1 MCKDT
6 TNPEISQEKTLFSFE
21 DVLPDRKI
29 KVDFNAPDISSNGGL
44 VLAGLEKENIARKI
58 ARLIPDYRNQILVR
72 HSYEEMVCQRV
83 GQIMCGY
90 EDANDCDRLRHDSAL
105 KMSVGRKPSDMDL
118 CSQPTMTRLENHVDK
133 KTPIEI
139 GKMFVKEYVASFSKP
154 PKRVILDVDDT
165 NADTYGAQQLS
176 LFNDYYDE
184 YCYMPLV
191 IFDGMNGKLILP
203 LLRPGRRNKSLN
215 IFGILR
221 RVVEYLHEAW
231 PHTIIEL
238 RGDSHFCSHEFMDW
252 ARTHPYVRFTTGL
265 SGNPALMKKIDRPL
279 RRAKGDHGRHGEDIR
294 RYYSFDYKAKSW
306 KYRQRVIA
314 KIEVTSKDV
323 NVRFIVTSNR
333 NNKPETV
340 YRRYC
345 RRGTMEL
352 LDKGSEILP
361 RRQNVLQFIQGQYL
375 QAVSVCRGLCHGTSD
390 QDHGICRDR
399 SRRLHNGQL
408 HETDNA
414 ERGVHCR
421 EEDIYPL
428 QLLAES
434 QTQGGHD
441 ARVGETFGIIVTS
454 IIKSRSPVCNRT
466 AFLCAGRGIFIFSM
480 EKRMRSSPC
489 QPRGNSK
496 ISH

>member
-6 TNPEISQEKTLFSFE
+6 TNSETSQVKTLFSFTDIVAE
-21 DVLPDRKI
+21 KKVQ
-29 KVDFNAPDISSNGGL
+29 VDFNAPDISSTGGL
-44 VLAGLEKENIARKI
+44 VLAGLQKEKIARKI
-58 ARLIPDYRNQILVR
+58 ARLIPDYRNQMFVV
-72 HSYEEMVCQRV
+72 HSYEDMVCQRV

-105 KMSVGRKPSDMDL
+105 KMSVGRKPSDVDL
-118 CSQPTMTRLENHVDK
+118 CSQPTMTRLENHIDK
-133 KTPIEI
+133 RTLIEI
-139 GKMFVKEYVASFSKP
+139 GKLFVKEYVASFSKP
-154 PKRVILDVDDT
+154 PQKVILDVDDT

-203 LLRPGRRNKSLN
+203 LLRPGRTNKSMN
-215 IFGILR
+215 VFGILR

-252 ARTHPYVRFTTGL
+252 ARTHFYVRFTTGL
-265 SGNPALMKKIDRPL
+265 SGNPVLMKKIDKPL
-279 RRAKGDHGRHGEDIR
+279 RRAKGDYERHGEDIR

-306 KYRQRVIA
+306 KYSQRVIA
-314 KIEVTSKDV
+314 KIEVTSKGV

-352 LDKGSEILP
+352 WIKDLKYF
-361 RRQNVLQFIQGQYL
+361 R
-375 QAVSVCRGLCHGTSD
+375 A
-390 QDHGICRDR
+390 DR
-399 SRRLHNGQL
+399 MSCSSFRANTFRLFLYGAAYVIAHRL
-408 HETDNA
+408 KT
-414 ERGVHCR
+414 
-421 EEDIYPL
+421 
-428 QLLAES
+428 
-434 QTQGGHD
+434 
-441 ARVGETFGIIVTS
+441 
-454 IIKSRSPVCNRT
+454 T
-466 AFLCAGRGIFIFSM
+466 AFAGTEVEDFTMDSFMKRIMLSAVFIVEKKTFVRFSF
-480 EKRMRSSPC
+480 SPNH
-489 QPRGNSK
+489 RHLEALTLALERLSA
-496 ISH
+496 

>member
-6 TNPEISQEKTLFSFE
+6 TNSETSQVKTLFSFTDIVAE
-21 DVLPDRKI
+21 KKVQ
-29 KVDFNAPDISSNGGL
+29 VDFNAPDISSTGGL
-44 VLAGLEKENIARKI
+44 VLAGLQKEKIARKI
-58 ARLIPDYRNQILVR
+58 ARLIPDYRNQMFVV
-72 HSYEEMVCQRV
+72 HSYEDMVCQRV

-105 KMSVGRKPSDMDL
+105 KMSVGRKPSDVDL
-118 CSQPTMTRLENHVDK
+118 CSQPTMTRLENHIDK
-133 KTPIEI
+133 RTLIEI
-139 GKMFVKEYVASFSKP
+139 GKLFVKEYVASFSKP
-154 PKRVILDVDDT
+154 PQKVILDVDDT

-203 LLRPGRRNKSLN
+203 LLRPGRTNKSLN
-215 IFGILR
+215 VFGILR

-252 ARTHPYVRFTTGL
+252 ARTHFYVRFTTGL
-265 SGNPALMKKIDRPL
+265 SGNPVLMKKIDKPL
-279 RRAKGDHGRHGEDIR
+279 RRAKGDYERHGEDIR

-306 KYRQRVIA
+306 KYSQRVIA
-314 KIEVTSKDV
+314 KIEVTSKGV

-352 LDKGSEILP
+352 WIKDLKYF
-361 RRQNVLQFIQGQYL
+361 R
-375 QAVSVCRGLCHGTSD
+375 A
-390 QDHGICRDR
+390 DR
-399 SRRLHNGQL
+399 MSCSSFRANTFRLFLYGAAYVIAHRL
-408 HETDNA
+408 KT
-414 ERGVHCR
+414 
-421 EEDIYPL
+421 
-428 QLLAES
+428 
-434 QTQGGHD
+434 
-441 ARVGETFGIIVTS
+441 
-454 IIKSRSPVCNRT
+454 T
-466 AFLCAGRGIFIFSM
+466 AFAGTEVEDFTMDSFMKRIMLSAVFIVEKKTFVRFSF
-480 EKRMRSSPC
+480 SPNH
-489 QPRGNSK
+489 RHLEALTLALERLSA
-496 ISH
+496 

>member
-6 TNPEISQEKTLFSFE
+6 TNSETSQEKTLFSFE

-44 VLAGLEKENIARKI
+44 VLAGLERDNIARKI
-58 ARLIPDYRNQILVR
+58 ARLIPDYRNQLLVV
-72 HSYEEMVCQRV
+72 HSYEDMVCQRV

-105 KMSVGRKPSDMDL
+105 KMSVGRKPSDTDL

-133 KTPIEI
+133 KTLIEI
-139 GKMFVKEYVASFSKP
+139 GKLFVREYVASFSKP

-191 IFDGMNGKLILP
+191 IFDGMNGKPILP
-203 LLRPGRRNKSLN
+203 LLRPGRRNKSLD

-252 ARTHPYVRFTTGL
+252 ARTHLYVRFTTGL
-265 SGNPALMKKIDRPL
+265 SGNPALMKKIDKPL
-279 RRAKGDHGRHGEDIR
+279 RRAQGDYKRHGEDIR
-294 RYYSFDYKAKSW
+294 RYYSLYYRARSW
-306 KYRQRVIA
+306 KYSQRVIA
-314 KIEVTSKDV
+314 KIEVTSKGN

-345 RRGTMEL
+345 HRGTMEL
-352 LDKGSEILP
+352 WIKDLKYF
-361 RRQNVLQFIQGQYL
+361 R
-375 QAVSVCRGLCHGTSD
+375 A
-390 QDHGICRDR
+390 DR
-399 SRRLHNGQL
+399 MSCNSFRANTFRLFLYAAAYVIAH
-408 HETDNA
+408 
-414 ERGVHCR
+414 R
-421 EEDIYPL
+421 
-428 QLLAES
+428 
-434 QTQGGHD
+434 
-441 ARVGETFGIIVTS
+441 
-454 IIKSRSPVCNRT
+454 IKTT
-466 AFLCAGRGIFIFSM
+466 AFAGTEVEGFTMDSFMKRIMLSAVLIVEKKTFVRFSF
-480 EKRMRSSPC
+480 SPNH
-489 QPRGNSK
+489 RHREAMALALERLSA
-496 ISH
+496 

>member
-133 KTPIEI
+133 KTLIEI
-139 GKMFVKEYVASFSKP
+139 GKLFVKEYVASFSKP

-184 YCYMPLV
+184 YCHMPLV
-191 IFDGMNGKLILP
+191 IFDGMNGNLILP

-215 IFGILR
+215 IFGILC
-221 RVVEYLHEAW
+221 RVVEFLHEAW
-231 PHTIIEL
+231 PHHKLI
-238 RGDSHFCSHEFMDW
+238 
-252 ARTHPYVRFTTGL
+252 P
-265 SGNPALMKKIDRPL
+265 
-279 RRAKGDHGRHGEDIR
+279 
-294 RYYSFDYKAKSW
+294 
-306 KYRQRVIA
+306 
-314 KIEVTSKDV
+314 
-323 NVRFIVTSNR
+323 
-333 NNKPETV
+333 
-340 YRRYC
+340 
-345 RRGTMEL
+345 
-352 LDKGSEILP
+352 
-361 RRQNVLQFIQGQYL
+361 
-375 QAVSVCRGLCHGTSD
+375 
-390 QDHGICRDR
+390 
-399 SRRLHNGQL
+399 
-408 HETDNA
+408 
-414 ERGVHCR
+414 
-421 EEDIYPL
+421 
-428 QLLAES
+428 
-434 QTQGGHD
+434 
-441 ARVGETFGIIVTS
+441 
-454 IIKSRSPVCNRT
+454 
-466 AFLCAGRGIFIFSM
+466 
-480 EKRMRSSPC
+480 
-489 QPRGNSK
+489 
-496 ISH
+496 

>member
-6 TNPEISQEKTLFSFE
+6 TNSETSQEKTLFSFE
-21 DVLPDRKI
+21 DVLPNRKI
-29 KVDFNAPDISSNGGL
+29 RVDFNAPDISSNGGL
-44 VLAGLEKENIARKI
+44 ILAGFEKGNIARKI
-58 ARLIPDYRNQILVR
+58 ARLIPDYRNQLLVV
-72 HSYEEMVCQRV
+72 HSYEDMVCQRV

-133 KTPIEI
+133 KTLIEI

-265 SGNPALMKKIDRPL
+265 SGNPALMKKIDKPL
-279 RRAKGDHGRHGEDIR
+279 RRAKGDYERHGEDIR

-314 KIEVTSKDV
+314 KIEVTSKGV

-352 LDKGSEILP
+352 WIKDLKYF
-361 RRQNVLQFIQGQYL
+361 R
-375 QAVSVCRGLCHGTSD
+375 A
-390 QDHGICRDR
+390 DR
-399 SRRLHNGQL
+399 MSCSSFRANTFRL
-408 HETDNA
+408 
-414 ERGVHCR
+414 
-421 EEDIYPL
+421 
-428 QLLAES
+428 
-434 QTQGGHD
+434 
-441 ARVGETFGIIVTS
+441 
-454 IIKSRSPVCNRT
+454 
-466 AFLCAGRGIFIFSM
+466 FLCAAAYVMAHRIKTTAFAGTEVEDFTMDSFMKRIMLSAAFIVEKKTFIRFSF
-480 EKRMRSSPC
+480 SPNH
-489 QPRGNSK
+489 RHKEAMMLALERLSA
-496 ISH
+496 